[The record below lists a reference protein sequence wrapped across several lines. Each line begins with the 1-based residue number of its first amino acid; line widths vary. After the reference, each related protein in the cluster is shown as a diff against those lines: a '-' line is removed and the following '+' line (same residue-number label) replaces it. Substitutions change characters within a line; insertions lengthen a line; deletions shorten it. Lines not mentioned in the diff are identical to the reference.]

1 MKIAAECE
9 PDGNKT
15 SGTVGKLIKLRFFG
29 CKNLLTLALKL
40 GHRNFLKTNAP

>member
-1 MKIAAECE
+1 MEAES
-9 PDGNKT
+9 DKRI
-15 SGTVGKLIKLRFFG
+15 GTVGKLIKLGFFG